1 MHASEN
7 AKKSVEGSEGGRTL
21 APPAP
26 EAAFSPEG
34 TAGAPSGG
42 SGRAGCVCA
51 VACALP
57 WAEIALSPPRLRPR
71 ASEARRRGERGRAPR
86 ERLRSGRGPGAAP
99 SEGCCARATNRQNQ
113 G

>member
-1 MHASEN
+1 MLRN
-7 AKKSVEGSEGGRTL
+7 AKKSMEGSEGGRTL

-57 WAEIALSPPRLRPR
+57 WGQKSRSRPLGSAPERVRLGG
-71 ASEARRRGERGRAPR
+71 EARGESAERATEER
-86 ERLRSGRGPGAAP
+86 ERP
-99 SEGCCARATNRQNQ
+99 
-113 G
+113 

>member
-1 MHASEN
+1 MLRN
-7 AKKSVEGSEGGRTL
+7 AKKSMEGSEEGRTL

-57 WAEIALSPPRLRPR
+57 WAEIALPPPRLRPR

-86 ERLRSGRGPGAAP
+86 ERLRKRERP
-99 SEGCCARATNRQNQ
+99 
-113 G
+113 